1 MIYAAVNHAGYDVRL
16 TKRKHLINELDV
28 VPDQPVEKNLGEAF
42 RVHHCLAWIFKQLM
56 SEGYMPDN
64 HEISV
69 SVSDGLKAFL
79 SGQKIPKTKAG
90 SDLVSKSRMIL
101 TRFKTS
107 KIN

>member
-1 MIYAAVNHAGYDVRL
+1 MIFATVNNAGYDVRL
-16 TKRKHLINELDV
+16 TKRKHLIHVLDV

-42 RVHHCLAWIFKQLM
+42 RTHHCLAWIFKQLM
-56 SEGYMPDN
+56 AEGYVPDD
-64 HEISV
+64 HELSV
-69 SVSDGLKAFL
+69 SVSEGLKAFL

-101 TRFKTS
+101 TRFKTV

>member
-1 MIYAAVNHAGYDVRL
+1 
-16 TKRKHLINELDV
+16 
-28 VPDQPVEKNLGEAF
+28 
-42 RVHHCLAWIFKQLM
+42 M